1 MAQNRIQFQK
11 SLSLPQFLEQYG
23 SEAQCAAAL
32 EKMRWP
38 GGYIC
43 PYCESK
49 SHCIVRH
56 GKVKTF
62 QCNCCHA
69 QTTLTGGTI
78 FHSTKMPLTT
88 WFQAI
93 YFLSQTKNNVS
104 ALELTRLLG
113 VCYRTAW
120 RMKHKIMQVMYERE
134 RTTILSGR
142 VEIDDAYLGGERSG
156 GTVGRGSENKVPFVA
171 AVETN
176 DQGHPKRAV
185 FAPVVAFNSA
195 EIAEWACRTLSASS
209 TVISDGFA
217 CFRAV
222 VASGCKHEPETIG
235 KNRKSVNLPQFRWVN
250 TLLGNLKTAMN
261 GTYHGFDCAKYASRY
276 LAEMQYRFNRRFD
289 LRTMFSRLLFAAVKT
304 GKRTEDWLRVAEDYR

>member
-11 SLSLPQFLEQYG
+11 SLSLNEFLDKYG
-23 SEAQCAAAL
+23 TEDQCAAAL

-38 GGYIC
+38 DGYIC
-43 PYCESK
+43 PYCEGK

-62 QCNCCHA
+62 QCNRCHA

-78 FHSTKMPLTT
+78 FHSTKMSLTT

-113 VCYRTAW
+113 ICYRTAW
-120 RMKHKIMQVMYERE
+120 RMKHKIMQVMHERE
-134 RTTILSGR
+134 QMTILAGR
-142 VEIDDAYLGGERSG
+142 IEIDDAYLGGERAG

-176 DQGHPKRAV
+176 DQGYPKRAV
-185 FAPVVAFNSA
+185 FSPVITFNSA
-195 EIAEWACRTLSASS
+195 EIAEWACRTISASS

-235 KNRKSVNLPQFRWVN
+235 KNRKSIDLPQFKWVN
-250 TLLGNLKTAMN
+250 TILGNLKTAIN
-261 GTYHGFDCAKYASRY
+261 GTYHGFDFAKYASRY
-276 LAEMQYRFNRRFD
+276 LSEVQYRFNRRFD
-289 LRTMFSRLLFAAVKT
+289 LRAMFSRLLLAGINT
-304 GKRTEDWLRVAEDYR
+304 GKRTEAWLRVAEDYR